1 MFFENVSIAGLAY
14 QDAPHVT
21 TSVELENELQDNLAR
36 FGMRPN
42 LIESLTG
49 IRERRFWEN
58 TEQAMKATV
67 DVVENILAQAE
78 IKKSEVGVLIN
89 SSVSKEFI
97 EPSVAAIIHGDL
109 AMPPECM
116 NFDISN
122 ACLGFLNAMEVAGNM
137 IERGQIDY
145 AIIVD
150 AENAAPL
157 TTSTLQRL
165 KSPDCTLDAFRAR
178 FASLTLGSTTVAML
192 LSHKDKSPTQ
202 HQFLGG
208 VSRAATQHNRLC
220 VGRMDDMTT
229 DASGLLMSGIELTTA
244 TYKEACEKMAWHQKD
259 FAHYLLHQVGE
270 THLNK
275 VVKAMGVDPDKV
287 PRFYQTYGNTGPAS
301 IPLALAK
308 MQAEDRL
315 SAGDRMG
322 LMGIGSGINCSMM
335 ELVW

>member
-21 TSVELENELQDNLAR
+21 TSVELENELQDNLER

-49 IRERRFWEN
+49 IRERRFWES
-58 TEQAMKATV
+58 TEQAMTATV
-67 DVVENILAQAE
+67 GVVENILAQAE

-137 IERGQIDY
+137 IERGQVDH
-145 AIIVD
+145 AVIVD

-165 KSPDCTLDAFRAR
+165 KSPACTLEAFRAR
-178 FASLTLGSTTVAML
+178 FASLTAIKINRPPNTSFLEGSAAQPPSTIGFAWAVWTT
-192 LSHKDKSPTQ
+192 
-202 HQFLGG
+202 
-208 VSRAATQHNRLC
+208 
-220 VGRMDDMTT
+220 
-229 DASGLLMSGIELTTA
+229 
-244 TYKEACEKMAWHQKD
+244 
-259 FAHYLLHQVGE
+259 
-270 THLNK
+270 
-275 VVKAMGVDPDKV
+275 
-287 PRFYQTYGNTGPAS
+287 
-301 IPLALAK
+301 
-308 MQAEDRL
+308 
-315 SAGDRMG
+315 
-322 LMGIGSGINCSMM
+322 
-335 ELVW
+335 